1 VIKHIEVDESSTDKS
16 KVGNYVKTNLMTFSK
31 IIMNVIKND
40 FKNIPKTFEY
50 EFNMIVSNLR
60 ISLYNYMSEITSI
73 DSTKI
78 NNLILKRNTN

>member
-1 VIKHIEVDESSTDKS
+1 MIKHIEVDESSTDKS